1 MGKKIVVIRCQI
13 ILLCSLDL
21 SKMTS
26 RLKTGYY
33 NCLRLFI
40 ADMRRI
46 FSNCKMFNE
55 RNSDYFR
62 SALILE
68 KVFIAKMNELGL
80 WIELS

>member
-1 MGKKIVVIRCQI
+1 MAPDYSA
-13 ILLCSLDL
+13 LLRLDL
-21 SKMTS
+21 NTMTS
-26 RLKTGYY
+26 RLKAGYY

-46 FSNCKMFNE
+46 FNNCKLFNE
-55 RNSDYFR
+55 RNSDYVR